1 MIKKNLMT
9 VLLIAATALIVINF
23 NSCSKDDDEDED
35 GFMTDS
41 RDGKKYEIV
50 QIGNQWWMGE
60 NLNYDAGS
68 GSCVYDSIASNA
80 EIYGRLYDRET
91 AGAVCPDGWHLPSDA
106 EWEELIDYLGGA
118 YIAGG
123 KMKEAGTTHWT
134 SPNTGATNE
143 SGFTALP
150 GGGRSTLHGGFYGLG
165 SNAVFCSSTDVS
177 SRDLSWATHYV
188 TYTSNNE
195 AMVYSVRCVRDN

>member
-1 MIKKNLMT
+1 M
-9 VLLIAATALIVINF
+9 LLIAATALIMINF
-23 NSCSKDDDEDED
+23 NSCNKDNDDDD

-41 RDGKKYEIV
+41 RDGKRYKTVE
-50 QIGNQWWMGE
+50 IGNQWWMAE

-68 GSCVYDSIASNA
+68 GSWAYDSIPSNA
-80 EIYGRLYDRET
+80 EIYGLLYDRET
-91 AGAVCPDGWHLPSDA
+91 ACDVCPDGWHLPSDT

-118 YIAGG
+118 YFAGG
-123 KMKEAGTTHWT
+123 KMKEAGTTHWI

-165 SNAVFCSSTDVS
+165 SNAVFCSSTNGS
-177 SRDLSWATHYV
+177 SRDLSWTTHYV
-188 TYTSNNE
+188 TYTSSNE
-195 AMVYSVRCVRDN
+195 ARVYSVRCVRDN